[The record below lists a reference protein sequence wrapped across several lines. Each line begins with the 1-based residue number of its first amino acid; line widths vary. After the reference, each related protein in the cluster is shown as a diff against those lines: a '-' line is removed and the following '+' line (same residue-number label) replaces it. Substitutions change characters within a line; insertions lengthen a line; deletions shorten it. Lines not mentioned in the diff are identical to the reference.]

1 MPRYDTVGATFAV
14 AEHLLCRGS
23 KPTMPRLRAL
33 ILLPLAT
40 LSATAFAANANQ
52 ARPGTLNYVE
62 GQASVASQSLNA
74 QSIGKAELQPGQTLE
89 TGNGRAEILLTPG
102 VFLRVDHDS
111 SVRMISPDL
120 THIEIALDRGHAE
133 VEADQI
139 YKQNDILIDENQVHT
154 KLLKKGVYDFN
165 TKTVDVRVFDGKAA
179 VLGNGQKPITVK
191 GGHELA
197 VNGDEV
203 KPEKF
208 DKKAAEGALYNWS
221 SLRSQYLGEAN
232 VQLASEYAGTAGLA
246 SGWFWDPYFAGYT
259 WLPGD
264 GLFWSPFG
272 YGFYSPYYIYGG
284 GYIYGGRGIYRHR
297 ATYGHTVGSHVSTG
311 RPSVGFARGGTMGH
325 AGGFGEGGL
334 HGGHR

>member
-1 MPRYDTVGATFAV
+1 
-14 AEHLLCRGS
+14 
-23 KPTMPRLRAL
+23 MPRLTAL
-33 ILLPLAT
+33 TLLSLAT

-62 GQASVASQSLNA
+62 GQASVAGQSLNA

-102 VFLRVDHDS
+102 VFLRLGHDS

-120 THIEIALDRGHAE
+120 THTEIALDHGHAE

-139 YKQNDILIDENQVHT
+139 YKQNEIVIDENQVHT
-154 KLLKKGVYDFN
+154 KLLKKGLYDFN
-165 TKTVDVRVFDGKAA
+165 TKTDDVRVFDGKAA

-191 GGHELA
+191 GGYELA

-208 DKKAAEGALYNWS
+208 DKNAAEGALYNWS

-232 VQLASEYAGTAGLA
+232 AQLASEYAGTAGLA

-297 ATYGHTVGSHVSTG
+297 ATYGQTVGSHVATG
-311 RPSVGFARGGTMGH
+311 RPSVGFARGGMMDH
-325 AGGFGEGGL
+325 AGGFGGGGL